1 MPRNFKELQAK
12 MMPADRTQVEKRVLR
27 TLKLMALRELA
38 AKK

>member
-1 MPRNFKELQAK
+1 MTTADQA
-12 MMPADRTQVEKRVLR
+12 QVKKRVQR